1 MTKFSAVALVA
12 AVLLA
17 SAAPAADVKVPLS
30 KCTLLDPA
38 APVGATAR
46 CRDGTYSFSQRQREA
61 CSGNKG
67 VEQWL
72 MPVRLGAC

>member
-1 MTKFSAVALVA
+1 MIKFSAVALVA
-12 AVLLA
+12 AVLLV
-17 SAAPAADVKVPLS
+17 SAAPAADVKVPPS

-46 CRDGTYSFSQRQREA
+46 CRDGTYSFGQQQRTA
-61 CSGNKG
+61 CSGHHG

-72 MPVRLGAC
+72 MLTRPGRC

>member
-1 MTKFSAVALVA
+1 MTKFSAIAFVA

-17 SAAPAADVKVPLS
+17 SAAPAADVKVPPP

-46 CRDGTYSFSQRQREA
+46 CRDGTYSFSQHQRAA
-61 CSGNKG
+61 CSGHRG
-67 VEQWL
+67 LEQWL
-72 MPVRLGAC
+72 MPTRLGGC

>member
-1 MTKFSAVALVA
+1 MSKFPAIAFVA

-17 SAAPAADVKVPLS
+17 SAAPAADVKVPEL

-61 CSGNKG
+61 CSGHKG
-67 VEQWL
+67 VDQWL
-72 MPVRLGAC
+72 MPTRLGGC